1 MDRTVLGLSG
11 SAPRLEHT
19 GGERSRVESPRG
31 WDADDPAELRKLA
44 DQLQGVFIQQ
54 LFKAMRDTVPEN
66 GSAFGRAGSEMFS
79 GIMDEHLA
87 EAASVQLQ
95 KGLGQ
100 AIYRQL
106 SGLAD
111 EQAGGQAS
119 GQASVKAGGQ
129 AEMKSDPGTVG
140 GAGEDLT

>member
-1 MDRTVLGLSG
+1 MDHTVLGVGGAQVRSEQSHFEPSLEGPGVDESG
-11 SAPRLEHT
+11 
-19 GGERSRVESPRG
+19 
-31 WDADDPAELRKLA
+31 DLRKLA

-54 LFKAMRDTVPEN
+54 LFKAMRDTVPQN
-66 GSAFGRAGSEMFS
+66 GGAFAQAGSEMFS

-106 SGLAD
+106 SGNV
-111 EQAGGQAS
+111 ETGSHIEIQG
-119 GQASVKAGGQ
+119 
-129 AEMKSDPGTVG
+129 DPEAVG
-140 GAGEDLT
+140 GAGEDVT

>member
-1 MDRTVLGLSG
+1 MDHTVLGVNGLP
-11 SAPRLEHT
+11 ARLEQPSVKRLPN
-19 GGERSRVESPRG
+19 GQGVDE
-31 WDADDPAELRKLA
+31 DADLRKLA

-66 GSAFGRAGSEMFS
+66 GSAFAQAGSEMFG

-95 KGLGQ
+95 NGLGQ

-106 SGLAD
+106 SGIAD
-111 EQAGGQAS
+111 TQSDSEIQS
-119 GQASVKAGGQ
+119 G
-129 AEMKSDPGTVG
+129 PGTVG